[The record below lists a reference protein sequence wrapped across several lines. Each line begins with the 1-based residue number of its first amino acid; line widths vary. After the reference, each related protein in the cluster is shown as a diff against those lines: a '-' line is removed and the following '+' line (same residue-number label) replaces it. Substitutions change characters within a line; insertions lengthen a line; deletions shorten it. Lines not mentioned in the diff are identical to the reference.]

1 MRRGTRHGASVRVT
15 LCVSCSVRNLGLSRR
30 VRFVLQAT
38 KLCLCAPK
46 VPGQRS
52 SGVCTSQ
59 SKNIIHGILRNHA
72 TATHHLLSVLLAVGG
87 VVYAADWVQFRI
99 RGRDAL
105 GSVSLRVLYAVQQKN
120 GKTEF
125 LIRPP
130 EIETCANSLF
140 VHAGYSPCWYLRRH
154 PERRIQI

>member
-1 MRRGTRHGASVRVT
+1 MQRRLTIV
-15 LCVSCSVRNLGLSRR
+15 
-30 VRFVLQAT
+30 
-38 KLCLCAPK
+38 
-46 VPGQRS
+46 
-52 SGVCTSQ
+52 
-59 SKNIIHGILRNHA
+59 
-72 TATHHLLSVLLAVGG
+72 LSVLLVVDG

-105 GSVSLRVLYAVQQKN
+105 GSVPVRVLYAVQQKN

>member
-1 MRRGTRHGASVRVT
+1 M
-15 LCVSCSVRNLGLSRR
+15 L
-30 VRFVLQAT
+30 FVLQAT
-38 KLCLCAPK
+38 KLCLCAAK
-46 VPGQRS
+46 TTIFSGMYLAIKEHYSWYFARTMQRRLTI
-52 SGVCTSQ
+52 V
-59 SKNIIHGILRNHA
+59 
-72 TATHHLLSVLLAVGG
+72 LSVLLVVGG
-87 VVYAADWVQFRI
+87 VVYVADWVQFRI

-105 GSVSLRVLYAVQQKN
+105 GSVPVRVLYAVQQKN

>member
-1 MRRGTRHGASVRVT
+1 MVFCGTMQRRLTIV
-15 LCVSCSVRNLGLSRR
+15 
-30 VRFVLQAT
+30 
-38 KLCLCAPK
+38 
-46 VPGQRS
+46 
-52 SGVCTSQ
+52 
-59 SKNIIHGILRNHA
+59 
-72 TATHHLLSVLLAVGG
+72 LSVLLAVGG
-87 VVYAADWVQFRI
+87 IVYGADWAQFRI

-105 GSVSLRVLYAVQQKN
+105 GSVPVRVLYAVQQKN

>member
-1 MRRGTRHGASVRVT
+1 MRRPPALGRSSVA
-15 LCVSCSVRNLGLSRR
+15 LSGNLGLSRAP
-30 VRFVLQAT
+30 FVLRVT
-38 KLCLCAPK
+38 KLCPCALDIAWHNS
-46 VPGQRS
+46 PGC
-52 SGVCTSQ
+52 VNSQ
-59 SKNIIHGILRNHA
+59 SRDHIHGTLREVQRRLTIVLSILLTICVA
-72 TATHHLLSVLLAVGG
+72 
-87 VVYAADWVQFRI
+87 VYATDWLQFRI

-105 GSVSLRVLYAVQQKN
+105 GSVPLRVLYAVQQKN

-140 VHAGYSPCWYLRRH
+140 LHAGYSPCWYLRRH